1 MARPDAAPED
11 DVIALQIISLS
22 DAQHLFD
29 S

>member
-11 DVIALQIISLS
+11 DVISLQIISLS